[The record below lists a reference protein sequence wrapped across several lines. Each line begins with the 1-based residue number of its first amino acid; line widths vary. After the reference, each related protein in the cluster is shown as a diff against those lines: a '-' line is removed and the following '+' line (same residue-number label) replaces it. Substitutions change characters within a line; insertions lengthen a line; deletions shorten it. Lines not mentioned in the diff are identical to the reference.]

1 MSTKRKPIVFATS
14 SYGYLA
20 DQILASKQ
28 FISGKIARGLD
39 KAGAPIE
46 DEVPFPDGE
55 RYTKLLTDVEDREV
69 ILVGGTISDAETL
82 ELFDLANVIVGEGAL
97 KLRIVIPYFGYSTM
111 ERGKAGEAIK
121 AKYRARL
128 LSAIPRAQQGNR
140 FYFLDLHA
148 EGTEH
153 YFEGDTNTRHMYGK
167 GFVVRAAQKMVKDWM
182 KANRGAANGVVV
194 GSQQEFD
201 EGFVL
206 ASTDA
211 GRAKWVESLA
221 RDMSGKGMHV
231 NPAFIIKRRVT
242 GSDTEVRDISA
253 DVDGK
258 LVIIYDDMIRT
269 GGSLLK
275 AAKAYLE
282 KGAAAVLVI
291 ATHGV
296 LPGVSLT
303 KLRDSKLIQKI
314 VVTNSH
320 HNAVTLEDGE
330 FLVTESVSELIVT
343 YLTKGAR
350 YAQERYL

>member
-1 MSTKRKPIVFATS
+1 MSTKRKPILFATS
-14 SYGYLA
+14 AYRYLA
-20 DQILASKQ
+20 DEMLASGK
-28 FISGKIARGLD
+28 FIEGRIARGMD
-39 KAGAPIE
+39 KQGTPIE

-55 RYTKLLTDVEDREV
+55 RYTKLMTDVEDREV
-69 ILVGGTISDAETL
+69 ILLGGTVSDAETM
-82 ELFDLANVIVGEGAL
+82 ELFDLGNVIVDEGAL
-97 KLRIVIPYFGYSTM
+97 KLQTVVPYYGYGTM

-128 LSAIPRAQQGNR
+128 MSAIPRAQQGNR

-153 YFEGDTNTRHMYGK
+153 YFENGANTRHMYGK
-167 GFVVRAAQKMVKDWM
+167 GFVVRAAQKLVRDWM
-182 KANRGAANGVVV
+182 KANRGAAKGVAV
-194 GSQQEFD
+194 GSSHEFED
-201 EGFVL
+201 AFVL

-221 RDMSGKGMHV
+221 RDMSKRGMHV
-231 NPAFIIKRRVT
+231 SPAFIIKRRVT

-253 DVDGK
+253 DVVGK

-291 ATHGV
+291 STHGV
-296 LPGVSLT
+296 MPGVSLT
-303 KLRDSKLIQKI
+303 TLRDSKLIGKI

-320 HNAVTLEDGE
+320 PNAVALADGE
-330 FLVTESVSELIVT
+330 FLETVSISELIVT